1 MEAGRSGSSPERQPP
16 FVLLNYLLRR
26 QRPQTFPDGL
36 SRGGPEVLSIIV
48 ALASAVTMRVCVQ
61 RVSHASVALRDEN
74 DRIAGQ
80 IEKGFL
86 VLLGVGREDDEE
98 DARYLAKKV
107 AQLRV
112 FDDGEGKMNLD
123 VSKVGGRVLV
133 VSQFTLYAD
142 CVRGNRP
149 SFVAA
154 APPEQA
160 LALYRFFVAE
170 LNERGVSTEE
180 GVFQANMSVSL
191 VNDGPVTIWIDSK
204 DRKNA

>member
-1 MEAGRSGSSPERQPP
+1 
-16 FVLLNYLLRR
+16 
-26 QRPQTFPDGL
+26 
-36 SRGGPEVLSIIV
+36 
-48 ALASAVTMRVCVQ
+48 MRVCVQ
-61 RVSHASVALRDEN
+61 RVSSACVALKDEK
-74 DRIAGQ
+74 DRIVGQ

-86 VLLGVGREDDEE
+86 VLLGVGREDSDA
-98 DARYLAKKV
+98 DARYLAKKI

-112 FDDGEGKMNLD
+112 FDDEEGKMNLD

-142 CVRGNRP
+142 CARGNRP
-149 SFVAA
+149 SFIAA

-160 LALYRFFVAE
+160 NSLYRFFIAE
-170 LNERGVSTEE
+170 LNNHGVSTEE

-204 DRKNA
+204 DRKGV

>member
-1 MEAGRSGSSPERQPP
+1 MEAGRSGFSPERQPP
-16 FVLLNYLLRR
+16 SFYINLFRVVRDFGRPLPRR
-26 QRPQTFPDGL
+26 LWIF
-36 SRGGPEVLSIIV
+36 SIRIAPAGV
-48 ALASAVTMRVCVQ
+48 VIMRVCVQ
-61 RVSHASVALRDEN
+61 RVSRASVALPDEN
-74 DRIAGQ
+74 DRIVGQ

-86 VLLGVGREDDEE
+86 VLLGVGRDDSED

-123 VSKVGGRVLV
+123 VSKVDGRVLV

-142 CVRGNRP
+142 CVKGNRP

-160 LALYRFFVAE
+160 VALYRFFVAE

-204 DRKNA
+204 DRKNAQ